1 MKKSAVLAGTA
12 FLAIA
17 LLIGSG
23 EQTNAQGK
31 TATKN
36 CNTTRTVDANG
47 DGVCDNFVDANG
59 DGINDNQGQNCT
71 NKGMEQGKGQGR
83 HARMID
89 ANGDGVCDNFVDTNG
104 DGINDNQ
111 GQNCSNKGQGK
122 HGKKHNGMNC
132 NGTCD
137 STGQGHGRKRN
148 GGTCDSTGHSRKH
161 NGGTCDSTGQGQGRG
176 RNIQNSQGNLD
187 LKVFPNP
194 ADQSAKIQMNLKDK
208 SNVIIDL
215 YDVNGNK
222 IQSIFNGE
230 MGSGNQTIDY
240 PFQNIKQGN
249 YYIKTTAN
257 GKTNTEM
264 IVIGK

>member
-12 FLAIA
+12 CLAIA

-31 TATKN
+31 NNASNSNVATMI
-36 CNTTRTVDANG
+36 DANG

-59 DGINDNQGQNCT
+59 DGINDNLGQGQ
-71 NKGMEQGKGQGR
+71 GRGQGKGQGR

-89 ANGDGVCDNFVDTNG
+89 ANGDGVCDNFVDANG

-111 GQNCSNKGQGK
+111 TQNCSNKGQGK

-132 NGTCD
+132 NSTCD
-137 STGQGHGRKRN
+137 STGQGN
-148 GGTCDSTGHSRKH
+148 GRKH
-161 NGGTCDSTGQGQGRG
+161 NGGTCDSTRRGQGRG
-176 RNIQNSQGNLD
+176 RNMQNIQGNLD

-194 ADQSAKIQMNLKDK
+194 AEQSAKIQMNLKEK
-208 SNVIIDL
+208 SNVTIDL
-215 YDVNGNK
+215 FDVNGNK
-222 IQSIFNGE
+222 VNSIFNGE
-230 MGSGNQTIDY
+230 MESGKQTIDY